1 MLFKSSHIYSIVK
14 RLKCCK
20 KMWYHIRRKSKDPT
34 GGHKMDRAD
43 LASAKH
49 RNGFNCCQS
58 VACVFAD
65 EVGIDESLLYKM
77 GEGFGAGMGTTQGV
91 CGALSG
97 AAMLAG
103 LVHSDGNTERAGMT
117 KAKTT
122 KAAAAM
128 QAKFTERVGALRC
141 IDIKTGNNGGMFTSC
156 DECIRIAAEIVEE
169 NLGL

>member
-1 MLFKSSHIYSIVK
+1 
-14 RLKCCK
+14 
-20 KMWYHIRRKSKDPT
+20 
-34 GGHKMDRAD
+34 MDRAD

-103 LVHSDGNTERAGMT
+103 LVHSDGNTEKAGMT

-122 KAAAAM
+122 RIAGIMQKRFVE
-128 QAKFTERVGALRC
+128 QAKALICR
-141 IDIKTGNNGGMFTSC
+141 DIKTGNDGKAFTSC
-156 DECIRIAAEIVEE
+156 DDCIKIAVRLVEE
-169 NLGL
+169 ELGL